1 MKLWDRIKR
10 GMDAG
15 FDAAVTAV
23 YNITEKAGESIE
35 LTRLRREKVRLETEL
50 TKHLAE
56 LGNVVYEKISESRL
70 DEVTE
75 QLQIQEKMLEI
86 AREEAQ
92 MVDID
97 RRLDK
102 EVYKKDSQI
111 EKSNQDQIELS
122 TRENETKNLITRY
135 NAWSSKFN
143 LFNPFRSKL
152 VLAILLTAIIEMII
166 VLILVFRNELPFL

>member
-15 FDAAVTAV
+15 FDAAVSAV
-23 YNITEKAGESIE
+23 HNITEKAGESIE
-35 LTRLRREKVRLETEL
+35 LTRLRREKARLETEL

-56 LGNVVYEKISESRL
+56 LGNIVYEKISEARL
-70 DEVTE
+70 DDVTE
-75 QLQIQEKMLEI
+75 KLEIKEKLLEI

-102 EVYKKDSQI
+102 EFQRKENEN
-111 EKSNQDQIELS
+111 EKS
-122 TRENETKNLITRY
+122 
-135 NAWSSKFN
+135 
-143 LFNPFRSKL
+143 
-152 VLAILLTAIIEMII
+152 
-166 VLILVFRNELPFL
+166 